1 MPGTMASMPYLA
13 VPLVLG
19 GMSSCGTDWPT
30 SVYWPGVFSLIAFS
44 SSAVHTLLALPSETI
59 LA

>member
-1 MPGTMASMPYLA
+1 MASMPYLA

>member
-1 MPGTMASMPYLA
+1 MPNLA

-30 SVYWPGVFSLIAFS
+30 SERWSGVLSFSAFS
-44 SSAVHTLLALPSETI
+44 SSGVHTLVAFPSETI